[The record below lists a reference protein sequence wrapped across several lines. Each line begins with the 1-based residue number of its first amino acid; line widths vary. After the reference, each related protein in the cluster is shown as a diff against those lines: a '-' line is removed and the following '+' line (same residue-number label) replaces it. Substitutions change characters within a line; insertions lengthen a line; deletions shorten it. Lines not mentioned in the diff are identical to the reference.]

1 MSQFL
6 TVDSALEGTRGFLP
20 SQFRVRMVGW
30 GTYDQGRGIVMS
42 LESLI
47 ESEVNRFQ
55 RKDLEAAGWITVDV
69 DLNSRKLV
77 NRPSFLGQIFSTVTY
92 ALNPRGLAR
101 HVVRGC
107 LFSEPL
113 GRNKVA
119 CDVELTLSFPDQ
131 SEYAPARARA
141 TVSDLARLSLNPA
154 LAIEMLVQA
163 SAAKIQGELKKE
175 TIYDFDAVVL
185 PRFNGDLVQTLWRAG
200 LKADVSIEWEG
211 YVESEPYNMDDI
223 VVPFRIPG
231 VARRLETKLSCEIV
245 PEPGLKAVIAS
256 LKPDKA
262 RLARAARE
270 AVAAYFDDAGLF
282 DKLLRNHGAVEAG
295 CGRLIDE
302 RLKPIAHRLRGFALS
317 KPQGLPVAPPEQIQV
332 EVETPI
338 QLSDSEQPVPLKH
351 TAQLVLKDHGKFIVK
366 SLDQAIDPKEYA
378 VMVIRGAAAKLLQG
392 KTFVDL
398 VQAFVLDPL
407 NHQRTQQPPKLT
419 LGNDF
424 GSEIKNGLREIGYDI
439 HHIATAP
446 KAKLVELLIQ
456 SPNIAL
462 AQKEF
467 QLKGGAVVT
476 LAVGFS
482 GNLTSLDEIRGR
494 MTLETDPVA
503 DMQTDLPGIVQAVLG
518 DVSPFEY
525 DTGTPLGESGESWHA
540 RLDRKLRERLKS
552 TYGFTAHNLQI
563 NAQESVPR
571 SYLRHLQAGGGHSFE
586 IDNYSPGED
595 GRSGGLTLRIT
606 YSVKEPRPGDTSAGG
621 YEPYRTY
628 ERYIEASLYA
638 FEVGEVHSRIQSAVK
653 GQLNPILSRLTRD
666 QILAMLANARDGHD
680 ATLRGYYRSLVQRA
694 KSFVAETF
702 GLIIDLSIVVESDDP
717 RGFAT
722 IVAESDIQEFKDR
735 KNIERAV
742 RTSKA
747 ETARLAWDKYHTALL
762 KYEPETADASE
773 KQALEELKRTA
784 KEIEAES
791 EMGKGTHIGSALQ
804 GLGGSR
810 ASADLS
816 LIFGPQAEAPPHI
829 PDSKHRPDRDNI
841 IDIEGQ

>member
-6 TVDSALEGTRGFLP
+6 AVDSALLVTRGFLP
-20 SQFRVRMVGW
+20 GQIRVRMVGL

-42 LESLI
+42 LESLV
-47 ESEVNRFQ
+47 ESEVDRFR
-55 RKDLEAAGWITVDV
+55 RKDLETAGWITIDV
-69 DLNSRKLV
+69 DLNNRKLV

-92 ALNPRGLAR
+92 AVNPRGLAR

-113 GRNKVA
+113 GRNKLA

-131 SEYAPARARA
+131 SEHAPARARE
-141 TVSDLARLSLNPA
+141 TVSNLSRLSLNPA

-256 LKPDKA
+256 LKPDKT
-262 RLARAARE
+262 RLARVARE

-282 DKLLRNHGAVEAG
+282 DKLLRDHGAVEAG

-302 RLKPIAHRLRGFALS
+302 RLRPVAHRLRGFALS
-317 KPQGLPVAPPEQIQV
+317 KPQGLPAAPPEQIEV
-332 EVETPI
+332 EVETPV
-338 QLSDSEQPVPLKH
+338 QLSDSERPVPLKH
-351 TAQLVLKDHGKFIVK
+351 TAQLVLKDRGKFIIK
-366 SLDQAIDPKEYA
+366 SLDQPIDPKEYA

-398 VQAFVLDPL
+398 VRAFVLDPL
-407 NHQRTQQPPKLT
+407 NAQRNSKPPELS
-419 LGNDF
+419 LGRDF
-424 GSEIKNGLREIGYDI
+424 GSAIKSGLNEIGYDI
-439 HHIATAP
+439 HHIASAP

-462 AQKEF
+462 AQKQF
-467 QLKGGAVVT
+467 QLKGGALVT
-476 LAVGFS
+476 LDIGFS
-482 GNLTSLDEIRGR
+482 GSLTSLAEMRGR

-503 DMQTDLPGIVQAVLG
+503 DMQTDLPAVVQGVLG
-518 DVSPFEY
+518 KVTPFDY
-525 DTGTPLGESGESWHA
+525 DMGTPLAETGKNWLVQLHA
-540 RLDRKLRERLKS
+540 DIKDHLSS

-563 NAQESVPR
+563 TPHESVPR
-571 SYLRHLQAGGGHSFE
+571 SYLRHLQAGGANSFE
-586 IDNYSPGED
+586 IDNHSQGED
-595 GRSGGLTLRIT
+595 GRSGGLKLRVT
-606 YSVKEPRPGDTSAGG
+606 YSVKEPRLGDTSADGHD
-621 YEPYRTY
+621 PYRTY
-628 ERYIEASLYA
+628 ERYIEASLFA
-638 FEVGEVHSRIQSAVK
+638 FEVGEVHSRIESAIK
-653 GQLNPILSRLTRD
+653 GQLLPILSRLSRD
-666 QILAMLANARDGHD
+666 QILAVLATHD
-680 ATLRGYYRSLVQRA
+680 VKLRAYYRNLVQPA

-702 GLIIDLSIVVESDDP
+702 GLIVDVSIVVESDDP
-717 RGFAT
+717 LGLAT
-722 IVAESDIQEFKDR
+722 IIAQSDVQEFKDR

-742 RTSKA
+742 RTAKA
-747 ETARLAWDKYHTALL
+747 EAARRAWDNYHTAVLNY
-762 KYEPETADASE
+762 KPEIADASD
-773 KQALEELKRTA
+773 KQALEELRQTA
-784 KEIEAES
+784 KDLQAES
-791 EMGKGTHIGSALQ
+791 EMGQGAHIGGALQ
-804 GLGGSR
+804 GLEGPRG
-810 ASADLS
+810 SADLS
-816 LIFGPQAEAPPHI
+816 LIFGPQVEALPHM
-829 PDSKHRPDRDNI
+829 PDPKNRPDRDNI
-841 IDIEGQ
+841 VDQ